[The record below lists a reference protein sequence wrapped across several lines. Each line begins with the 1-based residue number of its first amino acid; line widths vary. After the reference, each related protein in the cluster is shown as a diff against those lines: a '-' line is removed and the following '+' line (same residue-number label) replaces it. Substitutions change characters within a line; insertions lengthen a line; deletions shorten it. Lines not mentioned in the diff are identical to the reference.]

1 MSVFGG
7 RNIAI
12 LGGSG
17 TLGKALL
24 KALSKN
30 EPDIGKVVIYSRD
43 EIKQLEMMDD
53 FPSERFPFLDFK
65 LGDVRDYDRLDEVLK
80 GIDYVIHA
88 AAIKHVVMAEKNP
101 EECWKTNVKGTENV
115 IEASKNNGVKKV
127 VLVSTDKAYKPIG
140 VYGKSKAEAER
151 LFQEVSTG
159 YTSYNIVRLGNI
171 IGARGSVFEAF
182 ERQRKTGV
190 IKVTHPE
197 ATRYC
202 ISQEDAANFVLASLT
217 ASKEGILIP
226 EMGSFNVLELAKK
239 VAPEC
244 KIEIVGLRVG
254 DKLHEELEGVK
265 STVAFKQLNPF

>member
-1 MSVFGG
+1 MSVFNG

-17 TLGKALL
+17 TLGRALL
-24 KALSKN
+24 KQLS
-30 EPDIGKVVIYSRD
+30 ESESDIGKVVIYSRD

-53 FPSERFPFLDFK
+53 FPAERFPFLEFK
-65 LGDVRDYDRLDEVLK
+65 LGDVRDMERLNEVLK
-80 GIDYVIHA
+80 GMDFVIHA

-115 IEASKNNGVKKV
+115 IEASQNNGVKKV
-127 VLVSTDKAYKPIG
+127 LLISTDKACKPLGI
-140 VYGKSKAEAER
+140 YGKSKAEAER
-151 LFQEVSTG
+151 LFQEASTE
-159 YTSYNIVRLGNI
+159 YISYGIVRLGNI

-182 ERQRKTGV
+182 EKQRKTGA
-190 IKVTHPE
+190 IKVTHPD

-202 ISQEDAANFVLASLT
+202 ISKEDAAGFVLDSLI
-217 ASKEGILIP
+217 ANKEGILVP

-244 KIEIVGLRVG
+244 KIEIIGLRAG
-254 DKLHEELEGVK
+254 DKLHEELD
-265 STVAFKQLNPF
+265 STIAVG